1 METEKESVAQGS
13 PKKRGSKDKLV
24 AVGIAPMGVISIG
37 IAPMGV
43 LCIGIIPMGIIGL
56 GIVSMGAI
64 TASVIGMGL
73 FSVGYNTMGVVTA
86 GPLSMSRINI
96 WGPKMKMPHMHH
108 GHEIMHEAAH
118 KNSYVIYDDEDM
130 ARTSAK
136 MMGCTTIHR
145 VGNYWA
151 PCKAPG
157 KTN

>member
-56 GIVSMGAI
+56 GVVSMGAI

-96 WGPKMKMPHMHH
+96 WGSKMKMPHMHH
-108 GHEIMHEAAH
+108 GHDIMHEAAH
-118 KNSYVIYDDEDM
+118 KNTYVIYDNDEM
-130 ARTSAK
+130 ARTSAN
-136 MMGCTTIHR
+136 MIGCTTIHR

-151 PCKAPG
+151 PCEAPG